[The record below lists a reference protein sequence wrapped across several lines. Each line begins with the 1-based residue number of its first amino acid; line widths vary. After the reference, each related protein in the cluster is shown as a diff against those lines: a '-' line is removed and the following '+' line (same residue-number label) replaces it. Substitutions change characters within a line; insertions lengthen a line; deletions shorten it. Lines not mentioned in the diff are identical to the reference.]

1 MAAASSFLDVIR
13 SYLSPAPALPPEA
26 LALSTHFRARGIDVE
41 PRSLKPTKPGVM
53 AVFDLRIP
61 KYPLSILVLSCA
73 DAGTAE
79 RFLYDGGD
87 RSRAFP
93 RKNGRLVMY
102 LPYWE
107 EEDGLT
113 ASVIGAFESFQ
124 AEGSIGKEPAGS

>member
-1 MAAASSFLDVIR
+1 MDVIR
-13 SYLSPAPALPPEA
+13 SYLSQAPALPPEA
-26 LALSTHFRARGIDVE
+26 LALSRHFKARGIDVE
-41 PRSLKPTKPGVM
+41 PRSLKPTKPGIT
-53 AVFDLRIP
+53 AVFDLRIA
-61 KYPLSILVLSCA
+61 KYPLPILVLSCA

-113 ASVIGAFESFQ
+113 ASVIAAFEAFNG
-124 AEGSIGKEPAGS
+124 EDVMK

>member
-1 MAAASSFLDVIR
+1 MAVVSFIDVIR
-13 SYLSPAPALPPEA
+13 SYLRPAPVLPQEA
-26 LALSTHFRARGIDVE
+26 AALSAHFRARGIEVE
-41 PRSLKPTKPGVM
+41 PRSLRPTKPGVM

-61 KYPLSILVLSCA
+61 KYPLSILVISCA

-79 RFLYDGGD
+79 RLLYDGGD

-113 ASVIGAFESFQ
+113 ASVIGAFESFKGDE
-124 AEGSIGKEPAGS
+124 AR